1 MNLEANVIPI
11 VCERGLGDKCDKE
24 LKKGGKCVV
33 SGFSHVR
40 RYEDKNGSKRYVTE
54 VLADE
59 VEFLDRKE
67 KDSSDATLEIPL
79 EDEELPF

>member
-1 MNLEANVIPI
+1 MGFNPNEHLM
-11 VCERGLGDKCDKE
+11 D
-24 LKKGGKCVV
+24 LKGK
-33 SGFSHVR
+33 S
-40 RYEDKNGSKRYVTE
+40 GSKRYATE

-67 KDSSDATLEIPL
+67 KDSPDATLEIPL